1 MQKFWWKAYF
11 WSIGLL
17 AVSAIASSVYEQDHV
32 EAFDVIDY
40 ATWIFSVVG
49 VFGFAYSK
57 PILHKRLWQI
67 WLPLVIG
74 WDLAALARQYMA
86 DPSEADPLLF
96 ATVVLIVGILFVPEY
111 VALYLYGYRSDSLWS
126 ARS

>member
-1 MQKFWWKAYF
+1 MRRFWWQTYF

-17 AVSAIASSVYEQDHV
+17 AAGAIVYDVYAQPRV
-32 EAFDVIDY
+32 QAFDVVDY
-40 ATWIFSVVG
+40 ATWIISLAG

-57 PILHKRLWQI
+57 TILHKRVWQV
-67 WLPLVIG
+67 WLPLAVG
-74 WDLAALARQYMA
+74 WDLVTLARQYSSA
-86 DPSEADPLLF
+86 GTDPVSLVF
-96 ATVVLIVGILFVPEY
+96 VLVIVGLLFVPEY